1 MTIIAAHN
9 IVVVMM
15 MVGRGGVDVDGFD
28 RAVPTGY
35 RMIEVMRVCNTIGSI
50 PW

>member
-15 MVGRGGVDVDGFD
+15 MVGRGVDVDGFD

-35 RMIEVMRVCNTIGSI
+35 RMIDVMRVCNTIGSI